1 MKWNKIDNQ
10 DQINNIKE
18 ESKEQMVMLFKH
30 STTCPISSMALN
42 RLERSWQDDDAQVIK
57 PYFLDLLKYRS
68 ISNEIA
74 DTFGVQHES
83 PQVILIK
90 EGEAVYN
97 NSHMGI
103 NYSEIID
110 QAKS

>member
-1 MKWNKIDNQ
+1 MEWNKIDNP
-10 DQINNIKE
+10 DQINTLKE
-18 ESKEQMVMLFKH
+18 ESKGQMVMLFKH

-74 DTFGVQHES
+74 DAFSVQHES

-103 NYSEIID
+103 NYAEIIG